1 MCIFFKFF
9 TVTRIYYTCYSDVV
23 LLVGA
28 LGYVY
33 VHYLFATSAGNL
45 KMVVSVSSTDA
56 SQANES
62 KRLVRV
68 CSVKASVVGGVG
80 RNGENE
86 SKRPLPVCKGGC
98 RGRNRVF

>member
-9 TVTRIYYTCYSDVV
+9 TVTQIYYTCYSNVV

-28 LGYVY
+28 LNYVY

-45 KMVVSVSSTDA
+45 KMVSVSLTDTL
-56 SQANES
+56 QVDES

-86 SKRPLPVCKGGC
+86 SKRPLPMCKGGC
-98 RGRNRVF
+98 RGRNGVF

>member
-1 MCIFFKFF
+1 M
-9 TVTRIYYTCYSDVV
+9 V

-45 KMVVSVSSTDA
+45 KMVVSVSSTDT

-68 CSVKASVVGGVG
+68 CSVKVSVVGGVG
-80 RNGENE
+80 RNGENK

-98 RGRNRVF
+98 HGRNGVF